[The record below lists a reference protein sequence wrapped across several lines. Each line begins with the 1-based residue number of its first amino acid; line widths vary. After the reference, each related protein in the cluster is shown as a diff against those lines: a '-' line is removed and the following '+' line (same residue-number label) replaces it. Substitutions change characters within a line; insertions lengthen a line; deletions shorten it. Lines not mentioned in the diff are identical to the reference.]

1 MVIRLSFKQMET
13 LWDSK
18 VLSTNFVFNVILKSN
33 NRQTTFILKLAH
45 TVKFSRQTFFG
56 NESRRNQMT
65 ITLSSNQK
73 AR

>member
-33 NRQTTFILKLAH
+33 NRQPTFILKLAH
-45 TVKFSRQTFFG
+45 TVKFSSKTYFG